1 VYQIGAFVVIAII
14 SFMVF
19 VHIERKEKDPLIDL
33 RLVINKAT
41 LPANLI
47 ILIVGLSNFMVFQTI
62 PILLRNPQPLGFGA
76 DAINTESIQL
86 PFALVFLIFVPT
98 SGFIIS
104 KLGSLKPIIFGTIII
119 TISFIGLLLFHSTE
133 IQVSVNLGL
142 LSTGLSFAGVGA
154 MNVIIFA
161 TPGEY
166 SGISL
171 GMATPYTNHGKC
183 NRTSLSSNVHEDE
196 SIYSKYQWC
205 NAVFSFRY
213 LI

>member
-1 VYQIGAFVVIAII
+1 MRGQNHLLCNLKKDSSRPDRRIEMKCAISLAAAITSFLLILTLIEMSSNNMNTGLPSMSSSSSSSVYQIGAFVVIAII

-19 VHIERKEKDPLIDL
+19 VHIERKEKDPLVDL

-47 ILIVGLSNFMVFQTI
+47 ILIVGPSNFMVFQTI
-62 PILLRNPQPLGFGA
+62 PILLRNPLPLGFGA

-133 IQVSVNLGL
+133 IQV
-142 LSTGLSFAGVGA
+142 
-154 MNVIIFA
+154 
-161 TPGEY
+161 
-166 SGISL
+166 
-171 GMATPYTNHGKC
+171 
-183 NRTSLSSNVHEDE
+183 
-196 SIYSKYQWC
+196 
-205 NAVFSFRY
+205 
-213 LI
+213 